1 MSGPAPGLIPDEW
14 LGPDA
19 RPLSCTEKIKVLNEN
34 ILEIRQMARDA
45 LEDGVLMGA
54 DPAQVRDVLAR
65 SVRDLGE
72 PFSG

>member
-1 MSGPAPGLIPDEW
+1 MSATAPDLIPDEW

-19 RPLSCTEKIKVLNEN
+19 KPLSCAEKIKVLNEN

-65 SVRDLGE
+65 SVRDLEE
-72 PFSG
+72 PFSA